1 MLNRFSRQIYIITI
15 LLFLYFPLILLV
27 YFSFNNA
34 QYSSQWQHFSLK
46 WFTALFH
53 DKPLIESL
61 MNSLILA
68 FFSSLIATSTSLLAA
83 MSLILRKSD
92 KLLQKF
98 LLVPSFLMI
107 LPDLILG
114 VGFLLILNVF
124 HIPFGFVSLLIAHI
138 TFCIPFVIFSM
149 ISKIKLFNQNYY
161 FAALDLGA
169 SKFYTWKKIII
180 PLLAPTITNAFFLG
194 FTLSFDD
201 VIISYF
207 VAGPEFNILPLTIFA
222 KIRGGATPELNAL
235 CTVTLCLSL
244 IFILFTQRRM
254 KK

>member
-1 MLNRFSRQIYIITI
+1 MLKKFSRQIYIITI
-15 LLFLYFPLILLV
+15 LLFLYFPLFLLV

-34 QYSSQWQHFSLK
+34 QYSSQWQHFSFK
-46 WFTALFH
+46 WFIALFH
-53 DKPLIESL
+53 DKPLIQSIW
-61 MNSLILA
+61 NSLILA
-68 FFSSLIATSTSLLAA
+68 FFSSLIATSTSLFATIL
-83 MSLILRKSD
+83 LVLRKSD
-92 KLLQKF
+92 TLLRKF

-114 VGFLLILNVF
+114 VGFLLILNIF
-124 HIPFGFVSLLIAHI
+124 HIPFGFISLLIAHV
-138 TFCIPFVIFSM
+138 TFCMPFIIFSM
-149 ISKIKLFNQNYY
+149 ISKIKLFNQHYY
-161 FAALDLGA
+161 LAALDLGA

-180 PLLAPTITNAFFLG
+180 PLLTPTIISGFFLG

-222 KIRGGATPELNAL
+222 KIRSGATPELNAL
-235 CTVTLCLSL
+235 CTLTLCFSL
-244 IFILFTQRRM
+244 FFILLTQRRM